1 MSRRMWHRPRDA
13 ARQGRDA
20 TLAAVIEAIDRTAPD
35 TKTRLADEVGI
46 SEQYLSELLQ
56 ELKSDDIVR
65 KAYVIDDERI
75 YSSAEFLSR
84 LYEECGP
91 VDDTGDDSSAPSSP
105 TPPAT
110 KGTAPP
116 RTAHSTGG
124 EGRGAAVLGL
134 LERLDEVTATQY
146 AAAHEEFVGGDPDQS
161 ADTLESLANERY
173 SAVLSELKSYTLTTD
188 WPGNRVAADLST
200 IATNLEIVGDRACFI
215 ADVVN
220 REQLPATG
228 VVEERVVDIFEAG
241 ESINDYFNAI
251 LFECNLE
258 AHDALITLE
267 ETVHRDLDELFE
279 LVTAYDPEMYGY
291 LVSITRALERAI
303 YYWVD
308 AAEVAIRLHSGIQPD
323 HVMI

>member
-1 MSRRMWHRPRDA
+1 MWHRPRDA
-13 ARQGRDA
+13 ARRGRDA
-20 TLAAVIEAIDRTAPD
+20 TLAEVIEAIDRTAPD
-35 TKTRLADEVGI
+35 TKTRLAEEVGI

-75 YSSAEFLSR
+75 YNSAEFVSR
-84 LYEECGP
+84 LYEQRGP
-91 VDDTGDDSSAPSSP
+91 VDDMGDDSSAPSSP

-116 RTAHSTGG
+116 KNAQSTGG

-134 LERLDEVTATQY
+134 LERLDEVTAMQY
-146 AAAHEEFVGGDPDQS
+146 AAAHKEFVGGDLDQS

-220 REQLPATG
+220 REQRPATG
-228 VVEERVVDIFEAG
+228 IVEERVVDIFEAG
-241 ESINDYFNAI
+241 ESINDHFNAI

-258 AHDALITLE
+258 VHDALITLE

-308 AAEVAIRLHSGIQPD
+308 AAEIAIRLHSGIQPD

>member
-1 MSRRMWHRPRDA
+1 MSRRTWHRPRDA

-20 TLAAVIEAIDRTAPD
+20 TLAQVIEAIDRTAPD
-35 TKTRLADEVGI
+35 TKTHLAEEVGI
-46 SEQYLSELLQ
+46 SEQYLSELLH

-65 KAYVIDDERI
+65 KAYVVDDEQI
-75 YSSAEFLSR
+75 YSSAEFVSR
-84 LYEECGP
+84 FSEKSGP
-91 VDDTGDDSSAPSSP
+91 AGNPDDGSTAPSSP

-110 KGTAPP
+110 KGTTPP
-116 RTAHSTGG
+116 ETAHSTGG
-124 EGRGAAVLGL
+124 DGRGATVLGL
-134 LERLDEVTATQY
+134 FERLDEVTHMQY
-146 AAAHEEFVGGDPDQS
+146 EAAYEEFVGGAPDQS
-161 ADTLESLANERY
+161 ADMLESLTNERY

-215 ADVVN
+215 ADVVDN
-220 REQLPATG
+220 EQLPATG
-228 VVEERVVDIFEAG
+228 VIEERVVDIFDAG
-241 ESINDYFNAI
+241 DSINNCLKAI
-251 LFECNLE
+251 LFECDLN
-258 AHDALITLE
+258 AHDELTTLE

-308 AAEVAIRLHSGIQPD
+308 SAEIAVQLHSGIQPD
-323 HVMI
+323 HVLI